1 MLSAAWAHPP
11 PSILIVDDDQDVRE
25 GLAEVLARAG
35 YLVSTAANGKIAL
48 EQAQESRPDLIV
60 LDLVMPVMCGWT
72 FLEAQRRD
80 PGLASIP
87 VIVAS
92 ASIDSQVE
100 GVAVLLGKPFEL
112 DTLLVIVA
120 RLCGVGRVPLGRS
133 SVIAAPG
140 AGG

>member
-11 PSILIVDDDQDVRE
+11 PSILIVDDDQDIRE
-25 GLAEVLARAG
+25 ALAEVLARAG

-48 EQAQESRPDLIV
+48 EQAQENRPDLIV

-112 DTLLVIVA
+112 DTLLMIVA
-120 RLCGVGRVPLGRS
+120 RLCGLGRVPLGRS

-140 AGG
+140 ADG